1 MATLTITT
9 TALQDARLI
18 VAFGNRLQTRDASN
32 VRRDA
37 TAAEIKADVIRY
49 VTSVVLEDEQAQS
62 AKSAVAGVV
71 PIVPI

>member
-9 TALQDARLI
+9 TALQDSRLI

-49 VTSVVLEDEQAQS
+49 ITSVVLEDEQAQS
-62 AKSAVAGVV
+62 AKSAVAAVV
-71 PIVPI
+71 PIAPT